1 MASIEFPLSFS
12 RQYPGPLDVSAV
24 FSSLTDLNTYVSSNP
39 IAYSG
44 QVVSVSDVNDAGIYM
59 IADDPSNPGS
69 FILTTALVDQDS
81 LDLKADQSTT
91 YTKGEVDTKV
101 ADLVDSAPET
111 LDTLNELAAALG
123 DDPNFATTVTNSIG
137 TKADQA
143 TTYTKTE
150 VDVHTNDTNNPHSVT
165 KSQLGLSSVENIA
178 LSTWTGSNNITT
190 LGTLSQLTVDGQ
202 TTFTNNYPKVG
213 IATDPTDDDHLV
225 SKAYADGLNPS
236 GTLSVDTGAVKLLNE
251 PVEGNVAGSS
261 RGDYSVDLQASRD
274 NANEV
279 AGGANSS
286 ILGGQNN
293 KITSTGS
300 ESCIVG
306 GSRNTVTN
314 SRAIIL
320 GGDDNIASGAGSE
333 VLGSSLSKAL
343 QMGSTI
349 VGGSDSICNANWAI
363 IAGGLSS
370 KLGDFTEDVD
380 GNPLLPVS
388 PTTSNAGKRSA
399 ILGGNNHYL
408 KHFDSVILGGTGIVS
423 DADNTVFVP
432 SLNVKDTFILR
443 DDNVDNYALRSDASG
458 VGTWQEVV
466 SNDSY
471 APAWALEETVSPSKA
486 SVYDKIQQLILD
498 SGGSTNLSIGS
509 VTSSSVVVASDTGT
523 DATITLADSSGN
535 LAGLLSGT
543 DAGKLSNISVT
554 QAVDL
559 DTLETAVSS
568 NTSKLSNISV
578 TQAVDLDALETAV
591 SSNTSKLT
599 ADETNVLAALNGAS
613 ITDAG
618 TPATDDKVL
627 IQDVSDGD
635 EIKYVNISDLTS
647 GAGNVTKVG
656 TPLDNQIA
664 VWTGD
669 GTLEGESQITYDG
682 TTLDVTGN
690 ISVSGTVDGRDVA
703 TDGAKLDTITGTNT
717 GDEAGASLT
726 IAGVVELATSAEI
739 NDGSGSTG
747 SLAITPF
754 YLKNS
759 GYYSD
764 RVTNNAKLTADET
777 NVLAALNGASITDAG
792 TPATD
797 DKVLIQDT
805 SDSNNLKYVNISEL
819 ATGGS
824 GDMLK
829 ATYDPTNVNADAFS
843 MGNMV
848 EASDKNILTDAE
860 RDKLGNFW
868 VGDNNL
874 SATSDPGTTD
884 DSSGGYSVGSIWIN
898 TSSEEVYR
906 CVDSTVGSSVW
917 VQSSLSSLE
926 PIATSGSATD
936 LTSGILNIDRL
947 SNNSIISGKL
957 SSSVRDSLVKADSS
971 LQTSDVGVTLQGY
984 TSVLQNT
991 TESYVTI
998 DKEKIDY
1005 ISVTQLVDLDAL
1017 ETAVASNASK
1027 VSADGSVTTHSDI
1040 TSAGSGSIITSV
1052 ERSKIGNIS
1061 VTQPVDL
1068 DDLEDRISNLDAT
1081 VVLKGTWDAS
1091 SGSFPASTLAG
1102 FSYIVSTAGTVDS
1115 ISFDINDRLISLVDG
1130 ASTSVYGSNW
1140 YKADYTDQVLTVNT
1154 LSGNVILATDDIS
1167 DSGQTNKYTDA
1178 AGVAKL
1184 SNIAVTQAVDLDALE
1199 TAVTS
1204 NTNKITNAT
1213 HTGEVT
1219 GSGQLVLQSSSITN
1233 RTSLT
1238 SGNLSS
1244 DDLILVSD
1252 TSESSDLK
1260 KVTAQDVADLAKSTP
1275 GLNTSVQT
1283 LSSSLSSV
1291 TLDVSNGMN
1300 GRITL
1305 TEDVNSLTI
1314 SNLSDGDT
1322 GMIFI
1327 KQNSTGGYVF
1337 NVSTPSQ
1344 RVYSGDLA
1352 SIPNITSN
1360 SVGSATVG
1368 YAYDSGEVYL
1378 YVSEVT

>member
-24 FSSLTDLNTYVSSNP
+24 FSSLTDLNSYVSSNP

-44 QVVSVSDVNDAGIYM
+44 QVVSVSDVNDSGIYM
-59 IADDPSNPGS
+59 IVDDPSNPGS
-69 FILTTALVDQDS
+69 LTLTTALVDQDS

-91 YTKGEVDTKV
+91 YTKSEVDTKV

-111 LDTLNELAAALG
+111 LDTLNELATALG

-150 VDVHTNDTNNPHSVT
+150 VDAHTNDTNNPHSVT

-213 IATDPTDDDHLV
+213 IETDPTDDDHLV

-251 PVEGNVAGSS
+251 PGVNNVAGSS

-293 KITSTGS
+293 EITSTGS

-306 GSRNTVTN
+306 GFRNTVTN

-320 GGDDNIASGAGSE
+320 GGDNNIASGAGSE

-343 QMGSTI
+343 QMGSTV
-349 VGGSDSICNANWAI
+349 VGGSNSICNANWAI

-408 KHFDSVILGGTGIVS
+408 KHYDSVILGGTGIVS
-423 DADNTVFVP
+423 DANNTVFVP
-432 SLNVKDTFILR
+432 SLNVRDTFILR
-443 DDNVDNYALRSDASG
+443 DDNVGNYVLRSDASG

-466 SNDSY
+466 SNESY
-471 APAWALEETVSPSKA
+471 SSTWSNEETIAPSKA

-559 DTLETAVSS
+559 D
-568 NTSKLSNISV
+568 
-578 TQAVDLDALETAV
+578 ALETAV
-591 SSNTSKLT
+591 ASNTSKLT

-618 TPATDDKVL
+618 APAADDKVL

-635 EIKYVNISDLTS
+635 ELKYVNISDLTS

-717 GDEAGASLT
+717 GDEVQATLTVAG
-726 IAGVVELATSAEI
+726 IVELASQLDV
-739 NDGSGSTG
+739 NDGSGSTAG
-747 SLAITPF
+747 MAISPF

-759 GYYSD
+759 DYYTD
-764 RVTNNAKLTADET
+764 RIANNAKLTADET

-884 DSSGGYSVGSIWIN
+884 DSSGGYSVGSVWIN

-906 CVDSTVGSSVW
+906 CVDSTVGSAVW

-936 LTSGILNIDRL
+936 LTSGTLNIDRL
-947 SNNSIISGKL
+947 SNNSIISDKL

-991 TESYVTI
+991 TESYVTL
-998 DKEKIDY
+998 DKEKVDY
-1005 ISVTQLVDLDAL
+1005 ISVTQPVDLDAL
-1017 ETAVASNASK
+1017 ETAVASNTSK
-1027 VSADGSVTTHSDI
+1027 VSADGSVTSHSDI
-1040 TSAGSGSIITSV
+1040 TDAGSGSIITSV

-1061 VTQPVDL
+1061 VTQAVDL

-1115 ISFDINDRLISLVDG
+1115 ISFDINDRLISLVDS
-1130 ASTSVYGSNW
+1130 ASTSTYAANW
-1140 YKADYTDQVLTVNT
+1140 YKADYTDQVLTVNS

-1178 AGVAKL
+1178 SGVAKL
-1184 SNIAVTQAVDLDALE
+1184 SNISVTQAVDLDALG
-1199 TAVTS
+1199 TAVAS
-1204 NTNKITNAT
+1204 NTSKITNAT

-1219 GSGQLVLQSSSITN
+1219 GSDQLELQSSSITN

-1238 SGNLSS
+1238 SGDLSS

-1283 LSSSLSSV
+1283 LSSSLNSV

-1327 KQNSTGGYVF
+1327 KQDSTGGYVF
-1337 NVSTPSQ
+1337 NVSTSSQ

-1352 SIPNITSN
+1352 NIPNVTPN